1 MLFISIPLE
10 IWAQVYDPFIFNNLI
25 PQDSQN
31 QEQEINLE
39 SIDLYWSTDTY
50 VPFGYE
56 GRPLPTTESL
66 ITVET
71 DLKISGASPKSLKY
85 SWFLDDIFQEAKSGY
100 GRDSFQFYTRR
111 LKGASHAVLIK
122 IFNESRSFYIEK
134 SINVPI
140 TNPEI
145 VVYPKTDSKI
155 GLPYLASAENFDVF
169 SDQENS
175 FLALP
180 YFFNIKS
187 VKDLEFTWTV
197 GDQSAKDSSFLANI
211 FGFKIVNKQVEGSLE
226 QDLNIIVTNK
236 TQTNQSVRKTINLNI
251 F

>member
-1 MLFISIPLE
+1 MFVSIPLE
-10 IWAQVYDPFIFNNLI
+10 IWAYDPFIFDNLI
-25 PQDSQN
+25 PQNSQN
-31 QEQEINLE
+31 QEQEINLG

-56 GRPLPTTESL
+56 GRLLPTTESL
-66 ITVET
+66 ITIEA

-85 SWFLDDIFQEAKSGY
+85 SWFLDDIFQETKSGY
-100 GRDSFQFYTRR
+100 GRDSFQFYIRR

-122 IFNESRSFYIEK
+122 IFNESRSFYVEK
-134 SINVPI
+134 SINIPI

-155 GLPYLASAENFDVF
+155 NSSYLASAENFDVI
-169 SDQENS
+169 SDQES
-175 FLALP
+175 LFLALP

-187 VKDLEFTWTV
+187 LKDLEFEWTV
-197 GDQSAKDSSFLANI
+197 ENQSAKDSSFTANI
-211 FGFKIVNKQVEGSLE
+211 FGLKIVNKQVGGSLGT
-226 QDLNIIVTNK
+226 DLNIIATNK
-236 TQTNQSVRKTINLNI
+236 TQTNQRVKKTINLNI